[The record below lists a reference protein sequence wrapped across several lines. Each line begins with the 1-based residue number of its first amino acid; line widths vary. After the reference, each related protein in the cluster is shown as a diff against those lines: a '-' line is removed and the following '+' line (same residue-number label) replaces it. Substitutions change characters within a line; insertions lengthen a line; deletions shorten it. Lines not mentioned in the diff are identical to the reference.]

1 MIALPVQAFDEY
13 GFPLDLTPQ
22 QAKARQECIAA
33 QRKQEEKWLKY
44 AKAGQLPPMEKLKK
58 LCRKVRQ
65 HSAKGCGLEV
75 SRQVEHSQGEDFT
88 RKSWHST
95 AGRWAGRQLE
105 HPAPAGPCAV
115 RTCCVPGTTLHQL
128 SPISVA

>member
-1 MIALPVQAFDEY
+1 MSSPQAVRTACATGSEIYKTQLMIKFRLVHCVLQAFDEY

-33 QRKQEEKWLKY
+33 QRKQEEKWLKH

-65 HSAKGCGLEV
+65 RSAKGCGLEV
-75 SRQVEHSQGEDFT
+75 DWQTYHSQGGCLHKD
-88 RKSWHST
+88 ST
-95 AGRWAGRQLE
+95 AGRWGQTSA
-105 HPAPAGPCAV
+105 
-115 RTCCVPGTTLHQL
+115 
-128 SPISVA
+128 